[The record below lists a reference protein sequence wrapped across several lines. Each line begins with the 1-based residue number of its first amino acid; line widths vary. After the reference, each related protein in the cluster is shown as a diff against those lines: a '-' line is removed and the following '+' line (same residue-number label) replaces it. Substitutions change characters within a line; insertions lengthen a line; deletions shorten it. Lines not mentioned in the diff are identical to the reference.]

1 MCCRKVIYLT
11 RAHYAAATRRI
22 MVLKTT
28 EYAFIMETRATMLIA
43 ASHGRKYALFAFSAE
58 LKDPHSGPRKLII
71 VKRLGEGEGR
81 VVWEGRGVEGG
92 WRDLTEG
99 LISAICKL

>member
-1 MCCRKVIYLT
+1 
-11 RAHYAAATRRI
+11 

-58 LKDPHSGPRKLII
+58 LKDPQSGPRRLII
-71 VKRLGEGEGR
+71 VKRLGEE
-81 VVWEGRGVEGG
+81 VAEGRG
-92 WRDLTEG
+92 RDATVG
-99 LISAICKL
+99 LITAICKL